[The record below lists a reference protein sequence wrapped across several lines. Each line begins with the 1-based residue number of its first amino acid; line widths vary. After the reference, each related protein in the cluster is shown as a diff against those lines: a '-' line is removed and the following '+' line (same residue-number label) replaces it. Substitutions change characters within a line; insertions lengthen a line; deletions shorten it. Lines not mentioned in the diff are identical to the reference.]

1 LTREALADR
10 LVNYADAVAAFA
22 VVNSLAF
29 LLALTETEVR
39 CSLAH
44 LLWLVVTG
52 QIVVGLAMTGAV
64 VVLRRVELRL
74 RAQDAPITVDI
85 QQLLRNFFLVRIAV
99 VWLSVAVTIPLV
111 RMALSDP
118 VCATAAA

>member
-1 LTREALADR
+1 LTREIFADR

-52 QIVVGLAMTGAV
+52 QIVVGLAMTGAIV
-64 VVLRRVELRL
+64 ALRRIELRL
-74 RAQDAPITVDI
+74 RGGDAPITADV
-85 QQLLRNFFLVRIAV
+85 QALLRSFFFVRIAV
-99 VWLSVAVTIPLV
+99 VWLSVAITVPLV
-111 RMALSDP
+111 RMALSDT
-118 VCATAAA
+118 VCLTPAA

>member
-1 LTREALADR
+1 MTREALADR

-22 VVNSLAF
+22 VVNALAF
-29 LLALTETEVR
+29 LVALTETEVR

-52 QIVVGLAMTGAV
+52 QIAVGLVMTLAIV
-64 VVLRRVELRL
+64 ALRRVELRL
-74 RAQDAPITVDI
+74 RGSDAPPPADI
-85 QQLLRNFFLVRIAV
+85 QQLLRSFFIVRIGV
-99 VWLSVAVTIPLV
+99 VWLSVAVTAPLV

-118 VCATAAA
+118 ICSTPPA